1 MFPFLARRCPAV
13 LVAAGGTAAGVEGD
27 EHPVV
32 LVQAQTEAV
41 LLPVADRLE
50 AVAAALMIT
59 LGGAVTS
66 DAAVGDFVGKT
77 LVFLIAGEVAAQ
89 QCVERFPLILLAA
102 GANALHSETAIISLH
117 APCLK
122 PHKLLA
128 PLIIKAE
135 QGTALA
141 DGEKP

>member
-1 MFPFLARRCPAV
+1 MFPFSACRCPAV
-13 LVAAGGTAAGVEGD
+13 LVAAAGTAAGGEGD

-41 LLPVADRLE
+41 LLPVADRLK
-50 AVAAALMIT
+50 AVAAALMLT
-59 LGGAVTS
+59 LGGAVTG
-66 DAAVGDFVGKT
+66 DAAVGAFVGKS
-77 LVFLIAGEVAAQ
+77 LVFLIAGKVAAQ
-89 QCVERFPLILLAA
+89 QCVERLPLILLAA
-102 GANALHSETAIISLH
+102 GANALYSETAGIILYAS
-117 APCLK
+117 CLK